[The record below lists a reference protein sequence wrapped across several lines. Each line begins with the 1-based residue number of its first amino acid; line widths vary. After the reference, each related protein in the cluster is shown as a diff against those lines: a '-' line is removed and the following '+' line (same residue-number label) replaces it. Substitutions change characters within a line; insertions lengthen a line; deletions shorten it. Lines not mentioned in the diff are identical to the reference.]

1 MQVWA
6 APAVGIFAC
15 GCIIDAE
22 MFKLEVSMNARFFV
36 LASVPVM
43 IMYGCG
49 EPHAATE
56 TDSDPVNSIPHHDL
70 IIADSIGVEL
80 GDSNYVFG
88 SIEAVSHAE
97 NGNIL
102 VLDRAACTVLEFT
115 PEGDFIRR
123 MGRRGSGPGE
133 FLNPLAMTRL
143 GDGRIAV
150 LDSNLGGMFTFFP
163 DGTYEGLALEMMG
176 EPVLFLSPSAGN
188 TFIGTRNS
196 WAREN
201 DEFICTAVVAC
212 YGLGDEEPLQI
223 FWQNSFP
230 WDFQDITPLIK
241 NSYFAR
247 TWASDRDGNVFVA
260 PRSSDVYS
268 ISGFYPNGEESVTI
282 EMEMDPVAK
291 TRSEIEE
298 EAYFWNRRAENM
310 GAQGPFTYQPD
321 ENRWMI
327 HSMGIDG
334 EKRLWVRR
342 GTETVPTFDVFDL
355 QGDLLFTASIPDVS
369 GERGLFWEV
378 KFDEFGILAYSL
390 DPSEGYQKLY
400 LLEMD

>member
-1 MQVWA
+1 MSV
-6 APAVGIFAC
+6 
-15 GCIIDAE
+15 
-22 MFKLEVSMNARFFV
+22 RFFICT
-36 LASVPVM
+36 SVFL
-43 IMYGCG
+43 ILISGCG
-49 EPHAATE
+49 EPGSVLE
-56 TDSDPVNSIPHHDL
+56 GNSDPVDSIPRHDL
-70 IIADSIGVEL
+70 YIWDSIGVEL

-88 SIEAVSHAE
+88 SIEAVAHAE

-102 VLDRAACTVLEFT
+102 ILDRAACTVLEFT
-115 PEGDFIRR
+115 PEGDFVRR

-150 LDSNLGGMFTFFP
+150 LDSNLGGIFTFLP
-163 DGTYEGLALEMMG
+163 DGTYEGLALELMG
-176 EPVLFLSPSAGN
+176 EPVLFFTPSAGN
-188 TFIGTRNS
+188 TFVGTRNS

-201 DEFICTAVVAC
+201 DEFICTAVVAA
-212 YGLGDEEPLQI
+212 YGLYDEEPLQV

-241 NSYFAR
+241 NSYFAQ

-260 PRSSDVYS
+260 PRSPDEYA
-268 ISGFYPNGEESVTI
+268 IQGFYPSGEESVSI
-282 EMEMDPVAK
+282 EMDMDPVAK
-291 TRSEIEE
+291 TQSEIEE
-298 EAYFWNRRAENM
+298 EAYFWNRRAESM
-310 GAQGPFTYQPD
+310 GAQGPFNYQPD

-334 EKRLWVRR
+334 ENRLWVRR

-355 QGDLLFTASIPDVS
+355 QGDLLFQSSIPDVS

-390 DPSEGYQKLY
+390 DPAEGYQKLY
-400 LLEMD
+400 ILEVE